1 MIKDGIA
8 LEAKK
13 MVQIVNE
20 TIEEEVDCCAGD
32 LKVVKFDLES
42 LVADFVIEVL
52 GSMGVSDYVTCMD
65 IEDGKLIC
73 ELNSKRIEIEHRI
86 QEREW
91 EQERNDL
98 MQEYF
103 NSRGVY

>member
-1 MIKDGIA
+1 
-8 LEAKK
+8 
-13 MVQIVNE
+13 
-20 TIEEEVDCCAGD
+20 
-32 LKVVKFDLES
+32 
-42 LVADFVIEVL
+42 
-52 GSMGVSDYVTCMD
+52 MD

>member
-13 MVQIVNE
+13 MLQIVNE

-52 GSMGVSDYVTCMD
+52 DSM
-65 IEDGKLIC
+65 
-73 ELNSKRIEIEHRI
+73 
-86 QEREW
+86 
-91 EQERNDL
+91 
-98 MQEYF
+98 
-103 NSRGVY
+103 